1 MNVILRENVE
11 NLGTIGDQVRVS
23 SGYFRNFLFPRGLAV
38 QADERNVKQVEHQ
51 KRALKKKLAKVRG
64 EKEDLKNQLEA
75 LSLVVRRK
83 AGENQKL
90 FGSITSQDIA
100 DAIEQKGVK
109 IDRKQI
115 ELGGA
120 LKKLGSF
127 KVPVRLME
135 GIIAEVNLS
144 IVADVE

>member
-11 NLGTIGDQVRVS
+11 NLGTIGDIVRVS
-23 SGYFRNFLFPRGLAV
+23 SGYARNFLFPRKLAV
-38 QADERNVKQVEHQ
+38 QADEKNVSQVEHQ
-51 KRALKKKLAKVRG
+51 KRALKNKLAKVRG
-64 EKEDLKNQLEA
+64 EKEAVKAQLEA
-75 LSLVVRRK
+75 LSIVIRRK

-100 DAIEQKGVK
+100 EAIEQKGVK
-109 IDRKQI
+109 IDKRQI

-120 LKKLGSF
+120 LKKLGNV

-135 GIIAEVNLS
+135 GIIAEVNVS
-144 IVADVE
+144 VVADVE